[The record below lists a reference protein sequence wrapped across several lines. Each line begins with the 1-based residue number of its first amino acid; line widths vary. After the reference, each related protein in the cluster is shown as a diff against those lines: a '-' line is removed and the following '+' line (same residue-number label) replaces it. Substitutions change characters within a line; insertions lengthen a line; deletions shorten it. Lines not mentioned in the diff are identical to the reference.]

1 MHYMASA
8 SRMSADIDRWVSIL
22 PHRAELD
29 RGVGARREKGACTR
43 EGAKRWA
50 IESTKEKRR
59 EEKRIEKKERE
70 RKGVEV
76 GGDFQHAPQ
85 PLVSSPPELKKGD
98 RTRHMPGE
106 RACAGC
112 TATCVGLRPSNK
124 CVAHI
129 GCMRACVPC
138 TQLPTSR
145 TGGVDRRGRLYERQ
159 SDPGN
164 LMRN

>member
-1 MHYMASA
+1 MASG

-43 EGAKRWA
+43 EGAMGHR
-50 IESTKEKRR
+50 IHEG
-59 EEKRIEKKERE
+59 EEKGREQNRRERE
-70 RKGVEV
+70 RKKERKRERQKD

-85 PLVSSPPELKKGD
+85 PLVFFSPGTEKGG
-98 RTRHMPGE
+98 PYAPYAGGE

-129 GCMRACVPC
+129 GACVR
-138 TQLPTSR
+138 TLHAITASR

>member
-1 MHYMASA
+1 MG
-8 SRMSADIDRWVSIL
+8 
-22 PHRAELD
+22 HRIHE
-29 RGVGARREKGACTR
+29 
-43 EGAKRWA
+43 
-50 IESTKEKRR
+50 R
-59 EEKRIEKKERE
+59 EEKGREENRRERE
-70 RKGVEV
+70 RKKEQKRERIKD

-106 RACAGC
+106 RER
-112 TATCVGLRPSNK
+112 VPVVRLRVWVYGPAINAWRIL
-124 CVAHI
+124 VH
-129 GCMRACVPC
+129 ACVR
-138 TQLPTSR
+138 TLHAITASR